1 MMRWRDSS
9 LNARRMDVLRR
20 RSEGDSDSVEPNDSS
35 TPSQQAASWSGFDTL
50 PYEPSISSDG
60 AGVKKFAAGSSS

>member
-1 MMRWRDSS
+1 MRWRDSS

-35 TPSQQAASWSGFDTL
+35 TSSQQASSWSGFDTA

-60 AGVKKFAAGSSS
+60 AGVKKFASGSSS